1 MNETRRPRPT
11 DAAAVTDIYNAYDRA
26 FGLESADTVED
37 MLDWWRELEL
47 VEDAWVVERD
57 DRVVAFGC
65 AEPPRDGTA
74 SVDAC
79 IELGVATDA
88 DLAALFRLVEQ
99 RAAERGARR
108 AETTIAAGDET
119 GARVLEQMGF
129 RVARHYVR
137 MRIDLKEQPP
147 APAWPEGVRPVG
159 FDPARDAEA
168 FHAATTDAFAD
179 EWSHRPESFE
189 RWRERRLEAASFDP
203 ALWFAVR
210 EGDQIA
216 AILVCEAQRFGLP
229 WITQLGVRRPWR
241 RRGLGL
247 ALLHHAFGEFW
258 RRGERAVGLG
268 VDTASPTGATRLYER
283 AGMRVDAS
291 WTFFEKELTLA

>member
-1 MNETRRPRPT
+1 MSEIRRPRPA
-11 DAAAVTDIYNAYDRA
+11 DAAAVNDIYNAYDRA

-37 MLDWWRELEL
+37 MLDWWRELDL
-47 VEDAWVVERD
+47 AEDAWVVERD
-57 DRVVAFGC
+57 DRVIGFGC
-65 AEPPRDGTA
+65 SELPRDGTA

-79 IELGVATDA
+79 VDFASGAPA
-88 DLAALFRLVEQ
+88 DLSVLFLLVAE
-99 RAAERGARR
+99 RAAERGACR
-108 AETTIAAGDET
+108 AETTIASGDEQ
-119 GARVLEQMGF
+119 GATVLAQQGF
-129 RVARHYVR
+129 HLARHYVR
-137 MRIDLKEQPP
+137 MRIDLQEEPP
-147 APAWPEGVRPVG
+147 APAWPDDLQPAG
-159 FDPARDAEA
+159 FDPSRDAES
-168 FHAATTDAFAD
+168 FHGALTDAFAD
-179 EWSHRPESFE
+179 EWSYRPESFE

-203 ALWFAVR
+203 TLWFSVR
-210 EGDQIA
+210 DGDSIA
-216 AILVCEAQRFGLP
+216 AVLVCEAQRFGLP

-258 RRGERAVGLG
+258 GRGERAVGLG